1 MKTAISIVI
10 FLIVCAII
18 AGTEISFSPFR
29 IRFHEWDKLVGYI
42 LLMHALFFLK
52 FNAYRDGYEKG
63 YKDGSK
69 RVIEILKEQQE
80 QKKAGKNHEHLS
92 PGTEV

>member
-10 FLIVCAII
+10 FLIVCAMI

-29 IRFHEWDKLVGYI
+29 IRFHEWDKLVGYV
-42 LLMHALFFLK
+42 LLMLALFCLN

-63 YKDGSK
+63 YKDGSN
-69 RVIEILKEQQE
+69 RVIEILKEQQQ
-80 QKKAGKNHEHLS
+80 QKKAEKSDEHLS